1 MMLSM
6 AAIRVR
12 MSSQRRMLVTIG
24 KSSKEEYK

>member
-6 AAIRVR
+6 AAISVR
-12 MSSQRRMLVTIG
+12 MSSQRRMLVTIS